1 MNGLELDTDDAEDS
15 VKGEDSES
23 EQDKDEHR
31 PLPTELKKRRSQ
43 EEHQFVNPSKKA
55 VHAYGQSDSD
65 DDSMQGESES
75 DSGYSPPYHSNSS
88 DQMSLASSFRP
99 HTRHISKHTGE
110 APGDGLG
117 FPLHARLTMELP
129 MLVTEEPLDTQV
141 PEHVRVAKE
150 ASAQDL
156 AFYEEEPLW
165 PEKSEEEESLMSHEG
180 EPEQQAGPRT
190 FSVWSQ
196 RPFVERLVEEAEMR
210 DFSLMDGKPAFEAL
224 FEPWYEHSCEPV
236 EPHPDKEEV
245 HGVLTLQS
253 HDLCQNRRRE
263 LGVHQLTDQDYQD
276 MAHVFMHKLYGQPYS
291 HYWHVEANEVGW
303 LVGNSPPAP
312 ASKGV

>member
-1 MNGLELDTDDAEDS
+1 MDQILRLESWYIHSLQLRTATHRQMNGLELDADAAEDS

-156 AFYEEEPLW
+156 AFCEEELLW
-165 PEKSEEEESLMSHEG
+165 LEKSEEEESLMSHEE
-180 EPEQQAGPRT
+180 EPEQSLIPRT

-196 RPFVERLVEEAEMR
+196 MPFVE
-210 DFSLMDGKPAFEAL
+210 
-224 FEPWYEHSCEPV
+224 
-236 EPHPDKEEV
+236 
-245 HGVLTLQS
+245 
-253 HDLCQNRRRE
+253 
-263 LGVHQLTDQDYQD
+263 
-276 MAHVFMHKLYGQPYS
+276 
-291 HYWHVEANEVGW
+291 
-303 LVGNSPPAP
+303 
-312 ASKGV
+312 